1 MSLFCHGWGL
11 VRVSTFQISV
21 PKKSEIMGRY
31 EEKYYFFIIKLKF
44 NFLLIMYIITQIRV
58 RHMVVKAIED
68 RYPKWEGHKVSTEL
82 DNMIQDILKGQ
93 LDEKFWEVMAATK
106 SKKRKNI
113 VDPPVVPDTIDVG
126 TSTKRKK
133 DKAHVDG
140 CHASDM
146 VCSYLNE

>member
-1 MSLFCHGWGL
+1 
-11 VRVSTFQISV
+11 
-21 PKKSEIMGRY
+21 
-31 EEKYYFFIIKLKF
+31 
-44 NFLLIMYIITQIRV
+44 MYIITQIRV

-68 RYPKWEGHKVSTEL
+68 RYPKWEDHKVSTEL

-133 DKAHVDG
+133 DKEHVDG